1 MDTHLINEFQGDILN
16 QRILGRSLV
25 GVQRRYADAS
35 PNGVSLVGGIGLRK
49 T

>member
-16 QRILGRSLV
+16 QRIQERFLV
-25 GVQRRYADAS
+25 GSQRRNADAY
-35 PNGVSLVGGIGLRK
+35 PNGVSLVEGIGARK